1 MFDPTPPVAD
11 SRLEAL
17 IELFFTPRPSAPT
30 PRDTELASTGQRLAL
45 KAGLAA
51 WSWGRSEGAPTVL
64 LVHGW
69 ESRGT
74 HWGGFINALVEAG
87 FRAVSID
94 APAHGESPGL
104 QTNGL
109 EYGRKLIEIGDE
121 LGPFAGIVG
130 HSFGVAAIV
139 IGLDRGLKADRV
151 ALIAGPSSLASF
163 VDAWGTQKGINSDEM
178 PKFSALVDQ
187 KIGEPIAEFDIPGT
201 APRMTVPAL
210 IVHDRDDPEI
220 PLEHAEEVARAWP
233 GSTLLITE
241 KLGHRRVLISRKV
254 IQAVVEYFEEGRK
267 LPRQPR
273 STPPPPLWRA
283 SSF

>member
-1 MFDPTPPVAD
+1 MSDPNPDTG

-17 IELFFTPRPSAPT
+17 VELFFTPRPSEPT
-30 PRDTELASTGQRLAL
+30 PRDLELASTGQRLVL

-51 WSWGRSEGAPTVL
+51 WSWGPSENAPAVL
-64 LVHGW
+64 LIHGW

-87 FRAVSID
+87 FRAIAID

-104 QTNGL
+104 QTNAL
-109 EYGRKLIEIGDE
+109 ECGRKLIEIGEE

-139 IGLDRGLKADRV
+139 IALDRGLKADRV
-151 ALIAGPSSLASF
+151 ALIAGPPSLASF
-163 VDAWGTQKGINSDEM
+163 VDIWGAQKGISRQEM
-178 PKFSALVDQ
+178 PRFSALVDQ
-187 KIGEPIAEFDIPGT
+187 KIGEPIASFDIPRT
-201 APRMTVPAL
+201 APKMTVPAL
-210 IVHDRDDPEI
+210 IVHDRDDQEI
-220 PLEHAEEVARAWP
+220 DVEHSQTVANLWP

-254 IQAVVEYFEEGRK
+254 IQAVVEYIQEGQES
-267 LPRQPR
+267 PR
-273 STPPPPLWRA
+273 
-283 SSF
+283 